1 MIFAKE
7 IGPRI
12 DQHRDHSEMAF
23 PSSNMERSTSQL
35 KTISGRSSERRE
47 RERQRESS
55 RTHIILSVK
64 RSPSGQQQRHDML
77 MTFNTSQVEGSLLI
91 LKAI

>member
-1 MIFAKE
+1 MTEFKMSEEPSHMIFAKE

-35 KTISGRSSERRE
+35 KTISGRSSEGERE
-47 RERQRESS
+47 RETEIDR
-55 RTHIILSVK
+55 
-64 RSPSGQQQRHDML
+64 
-77 MTFNTSQVEGSLLI
+77 
-91 LKAI
+91 